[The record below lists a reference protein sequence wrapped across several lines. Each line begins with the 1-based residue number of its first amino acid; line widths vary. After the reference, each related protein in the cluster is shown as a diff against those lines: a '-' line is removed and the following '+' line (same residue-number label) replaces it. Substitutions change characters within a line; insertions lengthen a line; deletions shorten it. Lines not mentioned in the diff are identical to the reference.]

1 MIADR
6 DPVADHDS
14 VPHRQ
19 MPLPGAR
26 SAGKSPVALVVLPGE
41 GHEFKKDPAR
51 VGEVVARWLLSRR
64 SAAPLR

>member
-1 MIADR
+1 VVNGDR
-6 DPVADHDS
+6 DPFG
-14 VPHRQ
+14 VPDEKD
-19 MPLPGAR
+19 AEC
-26 SAGKSPVALVVLPGE
+26 LVVLPGE